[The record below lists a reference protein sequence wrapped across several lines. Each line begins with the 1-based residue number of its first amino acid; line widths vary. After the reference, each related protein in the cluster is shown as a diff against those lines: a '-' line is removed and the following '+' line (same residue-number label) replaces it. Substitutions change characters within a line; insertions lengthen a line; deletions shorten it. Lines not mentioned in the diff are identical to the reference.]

1 MVTVAYVSNEA
12 AKEVVIEKGEHAQ
25 FTCSAAGVGLKD
37 FNYQWFLN
45 NHPVHG
51 QRTNTLTISY
61 VTEDNAGD
69 YTCSVLNPYGGIGR
83 SNKVVLVL
91 KLYCNP
97 VYVSYTGFTI
107 SWNKTPVGVTVE
119 APCTGPGLSGQ

>member
-12 AKEVVIEKGEHAQ
+12 ARKVIVKKGVHAQ
-25 FTCSAAGVGLKD
+25 FTCSAAGVGLKG

-45 NHPVHG
+45 NRPVRG
-51 QRTNTLTISY
+51 QRTKTLTISY
-61 VTEDNAGD
+61 VSEDNAGD

-91 KLYCNP
+91 EIYCNP
-97 VYVSYTGFTI
+97 VNVSYIGFTI
-107 SWNKTPVGVTVE
+107 SWNETAVGVTVE
-119 APCTGPGLSGQ
+119 APCTGPGLSG